1 MWISTSSR
9 TTSST
14 PHITSAWPRV
24 GFTSRGY
31 DHCGIISG
39 FLRSPPTGGY
49 KSRSKGYGVDNSGV
63 ERSRGTAWRIWDL
76 HVHTPASM
84 VHQYGPD
91 TDKTWDRYIDELE
104 GLPKDITVIGINDYW
119 FLDGYKRVLKARE
132 NGRLKNLEAIF
143 PVVEVRLD
151 QFGGTNGNLSRVNGH
166 VVFDP
171 ELSADLIQNQFLNAL
186 QPKVKLTPGHDALEW
201 QGVITKDSLIEL
213 GRRIKTTVPMDQLRN
228 YGSDLQEGFNNLNV
242 TLSDI
247 QEILGRPFFK
257 GKALIGIGKTEW
269 ASIKWNEQS
278 IAAKKNVINSADFI
292 FSAYED
298 SARWKPDVD
307 SLRASRVNHRLLD
320 CSDAHYFSDSD
331 QHIRLGACQ
340 TWINTIPTL
349 AGLAYALEE
358 YDRRVFVGLEPP
370 ALARV
375 RKNPERFISKVRVQS
390 DTNGHKLFDYEI
402 PLNTGFVAVVGN
414 KGQGKSALLD
424 CIALAGNSSRNREFA
439 FLTSTRFL
447 SSSNLK
453 IAKEYYSELE
463 WATGATRRAYLADE
477 HDRSAPVSIEYLPQ
491 AFVERVCNT
500 DPVTGDADEFE
511 RELRAVLF
519 THIGEEE
526 RSGEKTFDSLL
537 AQKTR
542 ASQDDIDRLRIDLRG
557 VINRYVELASFRAE
571 NLLPEVEGRLA
582 LKESEVAAARTALIG
597 EQDALAEIDSASR
610 DNSELTA
617 LKSRSE
623 EIELARAELLARRT
637 NNEQRQAR
645 FRQALSGMDAVARKA
660 EALREDATALNRE
673 AEALLSENGDP
684 YVAVAINQPRYD
696 DWRRATDI
704 DLVDAQA
711 EHEDLVREITALGEA
726 RLENASALAAADSAR
741 ERARQRILQSEER
754 LSALIGN
761 EGDEESYA
769 GLKALLQRITQAP
782 AEMDEQRARIIA
794 QSQRIHGALGAQLQ
808 AVESLYA
815 PASNF
820 IAESEVVKNAG
831 LEFNAELRMLPTW
844 QSVPVAL
851 DGRRN
856 GDYPDWLSELPQR
869 LEDTS
874 WKQLSAQLAGAL
886 GRLEHERADV
896 SANFRDPAKALRSST
911 QLDDFLMSMFDL
923 SWLEV
928 RFGLT
933 GDGLPLSQLS
943 PGQRGLVLALFYLV
957 VDRRTTPLL
966 LDQPEENLDNE
977 TISAKLVPA
986 IHEAAGRRQ
995 TIVVTHN
1002 ANLAVVGDADQ
1013 VIHCELE
1020 KQRFAA
1026 STGSIAELDVAQFA
1040 LNVLEG
1046 TKPAFDNRRHK
1057 YEAFPTL
1064 V

>member
-1 MWISTSSR
+1 
-9 TTSST
+9 
-14 PHITSAWPRV
+14 
-24 GFTSRGY
+24 
-31 DHCGIISG
+31 
-39 FLRSPPTGGY
+39 
-49 KSRSKGYGVDNSGV
+49 
-63 ERSRGTAWRIWDL
+63 
-76 HVHTPASM
+76 M
-84 VHQYGPD
+84 VHHYGPE
-91 TDKTWDRYIDELE
+91 TDATWDRFIDELE
-104 GLPKDITVIGINDYW
+104 SLPSDITVIGINDYW
-119 FLDGYKRVLKARE
+119 FLDGYKRVIQARTD
-132 NGRLKNLEAIF
+132 GRLKNLEAIF

-151 QFGGTNGNLSRVNGH
+151 QFGGTSGHLSRVNGH

-171 ELSADLIQNQFLNAL
+171 ELGADLIQNQFLNAL
-186 QPKVKLTPGHDALEW
+186 QPKVKLTPGYDALEW
-201 QGVITKDSLIEL
+201 QGVITKESLSEL
-213 GRRIKTTVPMDQLRN
+213 GRRIKTTVPADQLRN

-247 QEILGRPFFK
+247 QEILSRPFFK

-292 FSAYED
+292 FSAFED

-307 SLRASRVNHRLLD
+307 SLRTSMVNHRLLD

-331 QHIRLGACQ
+331 QHIRLGECQ

-358 YDRRVFVGLEPP
+358 FDRRVFVGLEPP

-375 RKNPERFISKVRVQS
+375 RKNPERFISEVRVQS
-390 DTNGHKLFDYEI
+390 DANEHKLFDYTI

-439 FLTSTRFL
+439 FLTSSRFL
-447 SSSNLK
+447 SSSNLRV
-453 IAKEYYSELE
+453 AKEYYSELK
-463 WATGATRRAYLADE
+463 WKTGSTRRVSLVDE

-511 RELRAVLF
+511 RELRAILF

-542 ASQDDIDRLRIDLRG
+542 ASQDEIDRLRTELRT
-557 VINRYVELASFRAE
+557 VINKYAELASFRAE
-571 NLLPEVEGRLA
+571 NLLPEVGSRLA
-582 LKESEVAAARTALIG
+582 LKESEVSAAQMALKA
-597 EQDALAEIDSASR
+597 EQDALVEIDSASR
-610 DNSELTA
+610 DNSQLTA

-623 EIELARAELLARRT
+623 EIEQARTELLDKRT
-637 NNEQRQAR
+637 SNEQRQAR
-645 FRQALSGMDAVARKA
+645 FRQALTSMDAIARRA
-660 EALREDATALNRE
+660 EALRGDATDLNRE
-673 AEALLSENGDP
+673 AESLLSEGGEA
-684 YVAVAINQPRYD
+684 YVEVKINQARYD
-696 DWRRATDI
+696 AWRRATDT
-704 DLVDAQA
+704 DLTAARA
-711 EHEDLVREITALGEA
+711 EHEDLVRAITGLDEA

-761 EGDEESYA
+761 EGDEASYA
-769 GLKALLQRITQAP
+769 GLKALLLRISQAP
-782 AEMDEQRARIIA
+782 AEMDNLRARILTQA
-794 QSQRIHGALGAQLQ
+794 ERIHVALRAQLQ

-815 PASNF
+815 PASDF
-820 IAESEVVKNAG
+820 IARSEVVKNAG
-831 LEFNAELRMLPTW
+831 LQFNAELRMLPTW
-844 QSVPVAL
+844 QSVTTAL

-856 GDYPDWLSELPQR
+856 GDYPDWLSVLPQR

-874 WKQLSAQLAGAL
+874 WDQLSDQLATAL
-886 GRLEHERADV
+886 SRLEHERADT
-896 SANFRDPAKALRSST
+896 SASFRDPAKALRSTT

-1013 VIHCELE
+1013 IIHCELE
-1020 KQRFAA
+1020 KQRFTV

-1057 YEAFPTL
+1057 YEAFPNLT
-1064 V
+1064 